1 MQVCIDKWC
10 AEQLAKTLSLI
21 ERANNM
27 SHNES
32 TWERKQSAIAE
43 GLNIVKDLLA
53 TATEYDIV
61 ESAKLLRQSVDL
73 TAKVLDTTIGS
84 I

>member
-1 MQVCIDKWC
+1 MQVCMEKWC
-10 AEQLAKTLSLI
+10 AEQLAKTLTLI

-32 TWERKQSAIAE
+32 TWERKQTVIAE
-43 GLNIVKDLLA
+43 GLSIVKDLLA

-61 ESAKLLRQSVDL
+61 ESAKLLRRSMDL
-73 TAKVLDTTIGS
+73 TVKALDTS
-84 I
+84 IRSI

>member
-32 TWERKQSAIAE
+32 TWERKQSAIAD
-43 GLNIVKDLLA
+43 GLGIVKDLLA
-53 TATEYDIV
+53 TAIEHDIA
-61 ESAKLLRQSVDL
+61 EHAKLLRQSMDL
-73 TAKVLDTTIGS
+73 TAKVLETGTGGV
-84 I
+84 